1 MQRRQLLSASVAGL
15 AVSAAAITPGLADAK
30 PALTSV
36 FDANVKSQP
45 LLAPFKGVT
54 DATGDRD
61 STSGSGQILLRG
73 RWPAELRGRFY
84 RNGPALMERGP
95 ERYHHWFDG
104 DGMVQQFNIGGGQ
117 VAHKGRLVRTAK
129 LRTEQQAGRFLM
141 SALGTQIDGG
151 PPGGGP
157 DSFNTANTNAIE
169 HAGRVLALWEGGS
182 AYGLNPQ
189 DLSTQGPITW
199 RKDLQQ
205 VPFSAHPKVDASG
218 HLWNIGTQGAAIVAW
233 HIDPQGALAGVQLG
247 QSPYPGGMVHD
258 MAVTERYLV
267 VPLPPVSLDFAR
279 PVVGDGPRHFAMKA
293 GEPLRVL
300 VMEKADITQRRV
312 FELPPQMVFH
322 VGNAHETG
330 DGRIVLS
337 YIAAPDAWFLDQG
350 AVALMAA
357 QQQTAGRTGLQIAT
371 LDMGNG
377 KATVQ
382 AVPGEVEFPRIDPR
396 RVARSG
402 VDRARFLVTGAAWQ
416 TYANRSNAL
425 LHGVQVL
432 DVETGRARRFDYGA
446 LAVAEEHIVVPK
458 PGKTGELDA
467 WLLGTTFDAR
477 RQATVLNVLDA
488 AHVEDGPIAQAVLPY
503 TLPLGFHGNFT
514 AA

>member
-1 MQRRQLLSASVAGL
+1 LD
-15 AVSAAAITPGLADAK
+15 PK
-30 PALTSV
+30 
-36 FDANVKSQP
+36 
-45 LLAPFKGVT
+45 
-54 DATGDRD
+54 
-61 STSGSGQILLRG
+61 
-73 RWPAELRGRFY
+73 
-84 RNGPALMERGP
+84 
-95 ERYHHWFDG
+95 
-104 DGMVQQFNIGGGQ
+104 
-117 VAHKGRLVRTAK
+117 
-129 LRTEQQAGRFLM
+129 
-141 SALGTQIDGG
+141 
-151 PPGGGP
+151 
-157 DSFNTANTNAIE
+157 
-169 HAGRVLALWEGGS
+169 
-182 AYGLNPQ
+182 
-189 DLSTQGPITW
+189 DLSTQGPVTW

-218 HLWNIGTQGAAIVAW
+218 HLWNIGTQGMAIVAW
-233 HIDPQGALAGVQLG
+233 HIDPAGALAGVQLG
-247 QSPYPGGMVHD
+247 ESPYPGGMVHD

-267 VPLPPVSLDFAR
+267 VPLPPVSLDFGK
-279 PVVGDGPRHFAMKA
+279 PVGDGPRRFAMKA

-300 VMEKADITQRRV
+300 VMEKADITKRRV

-337 YIAAPDAWFLDQG
+337 YVAAPDAWFLDQG

-357 QQQTAGRTGLQIAT
+357 RQEAAGRVGLQIAT
-371 LDMGNG
+371 LDLGNG
-377 KATVQ
+377 KATLQ

-396 RVARSG
+396 RIGLSG
-402 VDRARFLVTGAAWQ
+402 TDRARCLVTGASWKQ
-416 TYANRSNAL
+416 WPSRSNAL
-425 LHGVQVL
+425 LHGVQLL
-432 DVETGRARRFDYGA
+432 DVETGRTRRFDYGEM
-446 LAVAEEHIVVPK
+446 AVAEEHIVVPK